1 MGDQLVAAALVILVL
16 AVVGLAPDH
25 VCARWWAA
33 LNRREP

>member
-1 MGDQLVAAALVILVL
+1 MSDQLVAAAIVILVL
-16 AVVGLAPDH
+16 AAVGLAPDH